1 MSLQYVGSIA
11 IAEEKGVDHMAGK
24 KRRPSKSNRL
34 GMFVIAAIV
43 AVLLIGLLVQ
53 SQHLADSNAKK
64 EVRKEELQQEIK
76 DEEIRAEEIERL
88 KEDINS
94 PEYIE
99 KIAREKLGLV
109 YDDEIIFKS
118 EE

>member
-1 MSLQYVGSIA
+1 
-11 IAEEKGVDHMAGK
+11 MARR

-43 AVLLIGLLVQ
+43 VVLLIGLLVQ
-53 SQHLADSNAKK
+53 SQDLADSNAKK
-64 EVRKEELQQEIK
+64 EARKEARKEELQQQIK

-88 KEDINS
+88 AEDITS
-94 PEYIE
+94 PDNVE

-109 YDDEIIFKS
+109 YEDDISFQP
-118 EE
+118 EEE

>member
-1 MSLQYVGSIA
+1 
-11 IAEEKGVDHMAGK
+11 MARK

-43 AVLLIGLLVQ
+43 VVLLIGLLVQ
-53 SQHLADSNAKK
+53 SQDLADSNAKK
-64 EVRKEELQQEIK
+64 EARKEELQQQIK

-88 KEDINS
+88 AEDITS
-94 PEYIE
+94 PDNVE

-109 YDDEIIFKS
+109 YEDDIIFQP
-118 EE
+118 EEE